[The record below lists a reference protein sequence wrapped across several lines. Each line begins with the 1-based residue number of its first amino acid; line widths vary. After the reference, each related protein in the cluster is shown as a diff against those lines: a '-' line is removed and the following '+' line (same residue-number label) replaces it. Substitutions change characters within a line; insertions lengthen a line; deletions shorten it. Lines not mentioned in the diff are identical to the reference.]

1 MCKCIGKTKTTWA
14 RWSLH
19 TEIVNATPTPKKQNK
34 NPTTNKQVKQLV
46 AQISRLIGPM
56 QFKTQQYIM
65 PKWVC
70 RIEANVEIKNSGT
83 WKTT

>member
-1 MCKCIGKTKTTWA
+1 MVTAYRNSEC
-14 RWSLH
+14 H
-19 TEIVNATPTPKKQNK
+19 PPKKQ
-34 NPTTNKQVKQLV
+34 TNKQLV

-65 PKWVC
+65 PKRVC
-70 RIEANVEIKNSGT
+70 RIEANVEIKNAGT